1 MHYNHQV
8 QIQCQ
13 TSVKGYHLLSV
24 YNFHVNAFLYLFPEA
39 IITDLRMYWIDGD
52 KDCMTKLLMPVPI
65 HTLNFNFDGF
75 DIQIL
80 TVEIE
85 LNNGFLIDT
94 NLSDELFCR
103 VPPDYPVDEL
113 IEIIKQTDQQS
124 NFNTSR
130 ETISSLAETAW
141 QTTVING

>member
-1 MHYNHQV
+1 
-8 QIQCQ
+8 
-13 TSVKGYHLLSV
+13 
-24 YNFHVNAFLYLFPEA
+24 
-39 IITDLRMYWIDGD
+39 
-52 KDCMTKLLMPVPI
+52 MTKLLMPVPI